1 VENPN
6 READMTN
13 ADTARSA
20 KDEAEATVSRVGA
33 TMQRAKD
40 EISQTAATGGEAIS
54 GDLRKL
60 SEDVAALRDTVAT
73 LTKSLASEVG
83 SAAEEIGADIG
94 HAVKEEASSLV
105 DEFEKVA
112 RKNPIA
118 VVAGALCLGLLIG
131 LSRGR
136 H

>member
-1 VENPN
+1 MTS
-6 READMTN
+6 ADK
-13 ADTARSA
+13 AKSA
-20 KDEAEATVSRVGA
+20 KDEAEETVSRVGA
-33 TMQRAKD
+33 TMQRAKE
-40 EISQTAATGGEAIS
+40 EISQTAASGGEAIS
-54 GDLRKL
+54 DDLRKL
-60 SEDVAALRDTVAT
+60 SEDVAALRDTVAQ

-94 HAVKEEASSLV
+94 HAVKDEASSLV
-105 DEFEKVA
+105 EEFEKVA
-112 RKNPIA
+112 RKNPLA